1 MGLTIVSPM
10 TWSALVQC
18 APMAPRLKSRPRP
31 ELFAASD
38 ADRPAADAVTGAITF
53 DVYAADAQAQ
63 ETHAAPEWIKLAPR
77 GRFTARD
84 GRQLEVDPELLVSRF
99 RADAVDVPIDIDHA
113 IPKKAL
119 FGDTAPA
126 VAWIVELAAR
136 EDGLYGRPSW
146 LDGGLA
152 VLKARTHRYISPAFP
167 ADENGKAIWLHSVG
181 LVAAPGISM
190 PAVASADPPHTF
202 RDPTM
207 LKKIAIALGLAET
220 ADETACLAAIA
231 AHSQRVDRG
240 VHEQTL
246 ATLSAT
252 TAELEA
258 LKKAGHDKEVTDLLE
273 GALTAKKITPA
284 QRAELE
290 PLCATAGGFD
300 QVKKLI
306 DATAPGLGASG
317 LDKKTPPGQV
327 ATLSAEDRDIMRDL
341 GLTEEQFRKAN
352 GLPAA

>member
-1 MGLTIVSPM
+1 MTTRLTSHLLL
-10 TWSALVQC
+10 S
-18 APMAPRLKSRPRP
+18 
-31 ELFAASD
+31 LFDAAG
-38 ADRPAADAVTGAITF
+38 ADRPGTDAVTGAITF
-53 DVYAADAQAQ
+53 DVYAAEREVEKSA
-63 ETHAAPEWIKLAPR
+63 AAPVWIKLAPR

-84 GRQLEVDPELLVSRF
+84 GRQLEVDPELLVRRF
-99 RADAVDVPIDIDHA
+99 QADAVDVPIDIDHA

-126 VAWIVELAAR
+126 VAWIEELAAR
-136 EDGLYGRPSW
+136 EDGLYGRVSW

-167 ADENGKAIWLHSVG
+167 ADENGKAIWLHSAG

-190 PAVASADPPHTF
+190 PAVASADPSSQQEPF
-202 RDPTM
+202 M
-207 LKKIAIALGLAET
+207 LKKIAIALGLTEA
-220 ADETACLAAIA
+220 ADEAACLNAISA
-231 AHSQRVDRG
+231 FALRVDRA

-258 LKKAGHDKEVTDLLE
+258 LKKTGHDKEVSELLE

-306 DATAPGLGASG
+306 EATAPGLGASG
-317 LDKKTPPGQV
+317 LDKKTPPDQI
-327 ATLSAEDRDIMRDL
+327 AALSAEDREVMKMM
-341 GLTEEQFRKAN
+341 GLSEEAYRKAN
-352 GLPAA
+352 GLAAA